1 MIEISNKIEV
11 APKLILVSGPARS
24 GKSEVAE
31 GLAAATGKAVIY
43 IATAQV
49 DPTDLEWQARITQHQ
64 QRRPDSWQTIE
75 TPLDLAT
82 ILHTASP
89 QSCLLIDSLGTWV
102 ANCLEQ
108 EETLW
113 QETLNNL
120 RESLTLTRADIILVS
135 EEVGWGVIPPY
146 PLGRKFRDRLG
157 SVTRTVGAIAN
168 PVYLVTSGYVINLS
182 QLGTPISQFL
192 VQPLPP
198 YP

>member
-1 MIEISNKIEV
+1 MIEV
-11 APKLILVSGPARS
+11 APQLILVSGPARS

-31 GLAAATGKAVIY
+31 GIATATGKAVIY
-43 IATAQV
+43 IATAQG
-49 DPTDLEWQARITQHQ
+49 DPTDLEWQARIIQHQ

-75 TPLDLAT
+75 TPLDLST
-82 ILHTASP
+82 ILHTAAP
-89 QSCLLIDSLGTWV
+89 QNCLLIDSLGTWV
-102 ANCLEQ
+102 ANYLEQ

-157 SVTRTVGAIAN
+157 NVTRIVGAIAN
-168 PVYLVTSGYVINLS
+168 PVYLVTNGYVVNLS
-182 QLGTPISQFL
+182 QLGIPISQFL
-192 VQPLPP
+192 AQPSSPQA
-198 YP
+198 

>member
-1 MIEISNKIEV
+1 MIEV

-31 GLAAATGKAVIY
+31 GLAAATGKSVIY
-43 IATAQV
+43 LATAQI
-49 DPTDLEWQARITQHQ
+49 DPTDQEWQARITQHQ
-64 QRRPDSWQTIE
+64 QRRPDSWQTLE

-82 ILHTASP
+82 ILHTAAP
-89 QSCLLIDSLGTWV
+89 QNCLLIDSLGTWV
-102 ANCLEQ
+102 ANYLEQ

-113 QETLNNL
+113 QETLNDL

-157 SVTRTVGAIAN
+157 SAARTLGAIAD
-168 PVYLVTSGYVINLS
+168 PVYLVTNGYVVNLS

-192 VQPLPP
+192 TQPSPP
-198 YP
+198 HL